1 MGSSGGGGGG
11 KGVGVR
17 LTQRCRDH
25 GYEQGGWGLGIS
37 HKCSD
42 LGIVVSAPWGLFSTY
57 VCMYVCMHVRMH
69 VCIDTH
75 VLLPFC
81 PSTYLPRLDYQ
92 STKIA
97 MRTILNPGP

>member
-1 MGSSGGGGGG
+1 MSRVGGDWAFLIN
-11 KGVGVR
+11 VVI
-17 LTQRCRDH
+17 
-25 GYEQGGWGLGIS
+25 WGLWFQR
-37 HKCSD
+37 
-42 LGIVVSAPWGLFSTY
+42 LGACFQPMY

-75 VLLPFC
+75 VLLPLC

-97 MRTILNPGP
+97 MRSQVPTCS